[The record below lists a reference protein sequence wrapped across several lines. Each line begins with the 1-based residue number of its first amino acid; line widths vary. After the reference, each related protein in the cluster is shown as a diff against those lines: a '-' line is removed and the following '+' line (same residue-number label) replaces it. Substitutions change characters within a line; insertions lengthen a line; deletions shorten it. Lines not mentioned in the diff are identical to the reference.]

1 MLADEFGREVTGVRV
16 SLTDRCNFD
25 CVYCHNEGLGDT
37 RGPMAPRDHEMSTDD
52 VVRFLEVVREFDVD
66 AVKFTGGEPLLR
78 EDVEEI
84 LRRAPDGME
93 VSMTTNGTML
103 PGRAGDLVAAGLER
117 VNISQD
123 ALDRET
129 FKQVTQAAAYDAVME
144 GVDAALDAGLAPVKL
159 NMVVFE
165 QTAGYVPEMVDH
177 VAENEGLR
185 LQLIEYMPEI
195 AGHPEWAIDIGR
207 VHDWLADQAAHVE
220 NREMHNRRRYWVTP
234 DGVDAADVPGLGDD
248 DAAVDES
255 LAGMVEIV
263 DPVENPTFCANCHRV
278 RVTHEGYLKGCLNR
292 TDDLRPMGEMT
303 RAEIRETFRET
314 VAKRV
319 PFYGEYMVRD
329 GDGGWVVNEEYVADP
344 EGEPTGAAD
353 DTGTDTVAEDPVV
366 EDVFAD
372 GGEESLADDD

>member
-1 MLADEFGREVTGVRV
+1 MLADDFGREVTGVRV

-37 RGPMAPRDHEMSTDD
+37 RGPMEPRDHEMSTDD
-52 VVRFLEVVREFDVD
+52 VVRFLEVAREFDVD

-84 LRRAPDGME
+84 IRRTPDGME

-103 PGRAGDLVAAGLER
+103 PGRAEGLVEAGLER
-117 VNISQD
+117 VNVSQD
-123 ALDRET
+123 ALDEET
-129 FKQVTQAAAYDAVME
+129 FKQVTQAGAYDAVME

-177 VAENEGLR
+177 VAANAGLR

-195 AGHPEWAIDIGR
+195 AGHPEWAIDIER

-220 NREMHNRRRYWVTP
+220 HREMHDRKRYWVAREGL
-234 DGVDAADVPGLGDD
+234 DGEGIFEGSGDADG
-248 DAAVDES
+248 AVDES
-255 LAGMVEIV
+255 RAGMVEIV

-292 TDDLRPMGEMT
+292 NDDLRPMGEMT
-303 RAEIRETFRET
+303 RPEIRETFRET
-314 VAKRV
+314 VANRV
-319 PFYGEYMVRD
+319 PFYGEYMVRN
-329 GDGGWVVNEEYVADP
+329 GDGEWVVNEQYLDDGPAEVAGDDEP
-344 EGEPTGAAD
+344 EGEYPVVENVFADDPEEDVGAAD
-353 DTGTDTVAEDPVV
+353 D
-366 EDVFAD
+366 
-372 GGEESLADDD
+372 